1 MKMKLISTIYFDYIF
16 YMEVYNTCIT
26 YPCRSRLSPKKT
38 GLYRVSQKTWE
49 FSDEFDIVFSNNS
62 LI

>member
-1 MKMKLISTIYFDYIF
+1 MEYSYTMLCRRRNWKGVFSPIQPVACPNYFTT
-16 YMEVYNTCIT
+16 N
-26 YPCRSRLSPKKT
+26 PW
-38 GLYRVSQKTWE
+38 YRVSQKTWE

>member
-1 MKMKLISTIYFDYIF
+1 MKMQLKSTIYFDYIF

-38 GLYRVSQKTWE
+38 GLYDVFDKTLNQ
-49 FSDEFDIVFSNNS
+49 I
-62 LI
+62 